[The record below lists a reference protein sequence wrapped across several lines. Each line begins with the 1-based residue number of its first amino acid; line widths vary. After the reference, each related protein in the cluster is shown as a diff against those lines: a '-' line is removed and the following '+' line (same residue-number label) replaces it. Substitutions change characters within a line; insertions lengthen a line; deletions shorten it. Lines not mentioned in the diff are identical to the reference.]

1 MSMVEEDGRELEVHA
16 YPHYNA
22 IILYCHYSIHCP
34 CSFLSNRSAWV
45 EDLMCGMEFYMFLK
59 MNMDRLLLYFPLPD
73 IQQVFVG
80 VLEVC
85 TSSNTHY

>member
-1 MSMVEEDGRELEVHA
+1 MLISVKQICMGRR
-16 YPHYNA
+16 
-22 IILYCHYSIHCP
+22 
-34 CSFLSNRSAWV
+34 SNVWY
-45 EDLMCGMEFYMFLK
+45 EFYMFLK